1 MNTVIIRE
9 LGHRSYLSV
18 FEKMKLITQHR
29 NQKSFD
35 ELWLLQHEPVFT
47 QGLAGKSEH
56 ILNPHDIPVV
66 ASDRVGQVTYHGPGQ
81 LIAYALI
88 DITRKN
94 LTIRQLVHFLEQVI
108 IDLLKKL
115 DITAKR
121 IENAPGVYIENKKI
135 ASLGLR
141 VRKGCSYHG
150 LALNYKMDL
159 TPFSYINPCGFKN
172 LEMTEINAYNA
183 QTDFAFVQSELI
195 HFFCHY
201 FDYNN
206 ILMTQ
211 DFA

>member
-18 FEKMKLITQHR
+18 FEKMKLITRHR

-66 ASDRVGQVTYHGPGQ
+66 ASDRGGQVTYHGPGQ